1 MEILTLEQTQKLDR
15 PITVLLYGSE
25 YWKEI
30 INFDAL
36 VRHGTISPEDLDL
49 FKFADDPATAL
60 GLLQRG
66 LRAHPEEEPPAFAH
80 SCSPERQRG

>member
-1 MEILTLEQTQKLDR
+1 
-15 PITVLLYGSE
+15 VLLYGSQ

-36 VRHGTISPEDLDL
+36 VRHGTISPEDLKL

-60 GLLQRG
+60 GLLQKE
-66 LRAHPEEEPPAFAH
+66 LRAQPEETPPAFAH
-80 SCSPERQRG
+80 SCKPEPQRRSG